1 MNEMEFLMI
10 FYELMNNRRNKLS
23 WPTFSNTTLHPRRS
37 LKQKIHSTHALGNI
51 ILNILVPI
59 EPYFYGELLTS
70 DAIKFSFTTYSQ
82 IAAPSNSSL
91 GLSEVNSARF

>member
-1 MNEMEFLMI
+1 MEWIFLMI

-23 WPTFSNTTLHPRRS
+23 WPSFSNTPLHPRRS
-37 LKQKIHSTHALGNI
+37 LKQKIRSTHALGN
-51 ILNILVPI
+51 NILVPI
-59 EPYFYGELLTS
+59 EPYYIYMENLLTS

-82 IAAPSNSSL
+82 MAAPSNSSL